1 MSNEQYLWI
10 GFHIFIL
17 IMLALDIGV
26 FHKKAHAIS
35 VKEALWWSAFWIA
48 LAGLFAV
55 GVFFFA
61 IDGTGNGVCDCLL
74 D

>member
-1 MSNEQYLWI
+1 
-10 GFHIFIL
+10 
-17 IMLALDIGV
+17 MLALDIGV

-55 GVFFFA
+55 GVFF
-61 IDGTGNGVCDCLL
+61 CDRRYRQRSLRLL
-74 D
+74 T